1 MISAKLAQMCDLRPE
16 VWLLTGAGPPQDRG
30 KSSRGLGWAL
40 GACASELCIPRPTQA
55 SVLGFL
61 VCETSNSRDGLEGVH
76 LHDRLR
82 SDGLRNSNSLNSLH
96 FTLPLFV

>member
-40 GACASELCIPRPTQA
+40 GACTSELGIPRPTQA

-61 VCETSNSRDGLEGVH
+61 VCETNNSRDGLEGVH
-76 LHDRLR
+76 LHNRLR